1 MVTRTSRYGLFIV
14 MNLNNIV
21 I

>member
-1 MVTRTSRYGLFIV
+1 MVTRTLRYGLFIV